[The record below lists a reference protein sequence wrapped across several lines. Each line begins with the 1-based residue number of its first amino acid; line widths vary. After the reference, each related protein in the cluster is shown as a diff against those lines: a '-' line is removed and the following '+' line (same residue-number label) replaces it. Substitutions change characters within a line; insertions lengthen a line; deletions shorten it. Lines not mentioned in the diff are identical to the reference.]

1 MARRGLTD
9 QQRQDQRTE
18 ALAKLEHA
26 TEALLSTDGWR
37 GWLRTRSVLHGYS
50 ANNTLLLWAQT
61 QERDMPLTHVAGF
74 KAWLRLGRCVR
85 KGERGLKVF
94 APMPIPKRKE
104 KEAKAQPTGSH
115 SREEE
120 RPRMRFRLSSVFEV
134 SQTEPLPDVK
144 PAPLEA
150 PRQPVEGD
158 SHAHLLAPLEAFA
171 NEIGYP
177 VERVQDLGGP
187 EAHCHHGEKAIR
199 LVDAFPANHQVAAL
213 IHELAHA
220 LQGPRPRAEYARNEV
235 IVESTAFIVTQAAG
249 LDSSPSA
256 VPYISDWGGNDA
268 MANVRAAVSEID
280 VLASRLQ
287 TVVEQ
292 VDQDDEQETD
302 RQAPEAP
309 GTALQAA

>member
-1 MARRGLTD
+1 
-9 QQRQDQRTE
+9 
-18 ALAKLEHA
+18 
-26 TEALLSTDGWR
+26 
-37 GWLRTRSVLHGYS
+37 
-50 ANNTLLLWAQT
+50 
-61 QERDMPLTHVAGF
+61 
-74 KAWLRLGRCVR
+74 
-85 KGERGLKVF
+85 
-94 APMPIPKRKE
+94 
-104 KEAKAQPTGSH
+104 
-115 SREEE
+115 
-120 RPRMRFRLSSVFEV
+120 V

-158 SHAHLLAPLEAFA
+158 SHVHLLAPLEAFA
-171 NEIGYP
+171 AEIGYP
-177 VERVQDLGGP
+177 VERVQHLGGP

-199 LVDAFPANHQVAAL
+199 LVDAFPVNHQVAAL

-249 LDSSPSA
+249 LDSSPSS
-256 VPYISDWGGNDA
+256 VSYISDWGGKDA

-292 VDQDDEQETD
+292 DDQDAEQETD
-302 RQAPEAP
+302 PQAPDAPEA
-309 GTALQAA
+309 ALQAA